1 MSRRT
6 SPVQD
11 AGPARAELLEFLR
24 SAPASLQT
32 WADGEIATLG
42 GLPAEGPDDATVVA
56 QGLADPAGGADDDF
70 ESALDEALDD
80 EEDTGLV
87 PRSGPVREGHR
98 GAGRWVA
105 RWSRSR
111 PVLAVAALAVVA
123 AGVGGVYKAGG
134 TSVPGIS
141 GTATN
146 TASSNSSSTGT
157 KPVDQAQVAALMS
170 KISTNPKD
178 VTSLAALG
186 DLYFAAGDYATAAG
200 WQQKVLQVEPRNVT
214 ALLALGASTFN
225 QGDSTTAERQWLQA
239 VALDPRQ
246 AEAHY
251 DLGFLYLSENP
262 PNMAK
267 VRQEWNKVVEI
278 DPNSEIAKTV
288 ATHLSSL
295 QTASPS
301 ASPTSGK

>member
-24 SAPASLQT
+24 SAPPSLQA

-42 GLPAEGPDDATVVA
+42 EPSTEPPEDAAAAT
-56 QGLADPAGGADDDF
+56 QGIEDPAGEPDDDF
-70 ESALDEALDD
+70 EPALDD

-87 PRSGPVREGHR
+87 PRDGPVREGR
-98 GAGRWVA
+98 PGAGRWVR

-123 AGVGGVYKAGG
+123 AVVGGVYKAGG

-146 TASSNSSSTGT
+146 TASADSSTGT
-157 KPVDQAQVAALMS
+157 KPVDQAQVAALMT